1 VTLGTI
7 GGTSAP
13 VSLTIASAA
22 NVTFTGTVRLLG
34 DLTQTAGTGTT
45 TLNGTA
51 AAGISGSLSLTTS
64 NVQFATAPLTVVGNV
79 NIAAGTIGLGSNTGV
94 TSPGTI
100 SFTAGAGGFTQAASA
115 PVTTTSTAASALNIT
130 VNSGGSAAL
139 GKLTADSSTLTITAN
154 GGGAMTDNNDAATVV
169 VNLSAKNITL
179 VSTGAIG
186 VGNPIEYMSPNTPTA
201 PANAGI
207 VNASTLGGS
216 GTALARIDFG
226 GNSNFTTTGF
236 THVPTNTI
244 YTTSGLGYG
253 FAVNPAVSQSLQATG
268 YSVSTIN
275 LYRDG
280 VTGKGTAQATF
291 RYNIA
296 NGTYAA
302 RFYVGHVGM
311 ATRTR
316 IEVEGGALSGQSVI
330 LSANVFTTVTISNI
344 VVNDGV
350 LDMLFRTP
358 AGYVGS
364 WLVCGFDLAASEASL
379 PPTAPQRLEGLTFD
393 EHGLEETSTA
403 RLFSASRA
411 GQVLTPETVEQAR
424 REAIADWITTG
435 LTPGQI
441 LALQNATVQIT
452 DLNSEGAFG
461 FAGSRLIQLDDD
473 ALGFGWHVGSGP
485 VPTGAVDLGTVL
497 RHELGHILGYG
508 DLDPAAAGDDI
519 MSGTILPGER
529 RGVASNVAETI
540 VGTRPVLAEAA
551 VVRRQNR
558 PDLFASNGPA
568 DSAEFAKTTLVRRSS
583 QADPAAMPTSVT
595 VAKSASTS
603 GTKLMAL
610 PGADIKEVPVDVS
623 ELQSLDE
630 LFSDPLAAF

>member
-1 VTLGTI
+1 
-7 GGTSAP
+7 
-13 VSLTIASAA
+13 
-22 NVTFTGTVRLLG
+22 
-34 DLTQTAGTGTT
+34 
-45 TLNGTA
+45 
-51 AAGISGSLSLTTS
+51 LSLTTS
-64 NVQFATAPLTVVGNV
+64 NVQIATAPVNVVGNV
-79 NIAAGTIGLGSNTGV
+79 SIAAGTIGLGSNTGV
-94 TSPGTI
+94 TAPGTI

-115 PVTTTSTAASALNIT
+115 PVTTTSTAAGALNIT

-226 GNSNFTTTGF
+226 GSSNFTTTGF

-253 FAVNPAVSQSLQATG
+253 FAANPAVSQSLQTTG

-311 ATRTR
+311 ATQTR
-316 IEVEGGALSGQSVI
+316 IEVEGGALSGQSAI

-358 AGYVGS
+358 ASYTGS
-364 WLVCGFDLAASEASL
+364 WLVCGFDLAASIATL
-379 PPTAPQRLEGLTFD
+379 PPTAPQRLEGMTFD

-403 RLFSASRA
+403 RLSSASRA

-452 DLNSEGAFG
+452 DLNAEGAFG

-508 DLDPAAAGDDI
+508 DLDPATAGDDI

-529 RGVASNVAETI
+529 RGVAEPASILRDIPVGSN
-540 VGTRPVLAEAA
+540 PHSA
-551 VVRRQNR
+551 VSD
-558 PDLFASNGPA
+558 DLEHS
-568 DSAEFAKTTLVRRSS
+568 DT
-583 QADPAAMPTSVT
+583 
-595 VAKSASTS
+595 
-603 GTKLMAL
+603 
-610 PGADIKEVPVDVS
+610 VPVS
-623 ELQSLDE
+623 TTNICLPARRRLDH
-630 LFSDPLAAF
+630 S